1 MKNDTKNS
9 KSFFLRDSFAGMLML
24 FCTAVSLTLSNTS
37 LGAYYQW
44 LWDYNLFGYPV
55 AHWINDGL
63 MAVFFLLIGLE
74 LKRELLIGQL
84 RTFERAMLPAVAAI
98 GGMILPAFIYISINH
113 GQTTLSG
120 FAIPLSTDIAF
131 VIGILA
137 LLGDKVPTSLKIL
150 LTSLAVVDDLGAIL
164 VIALCY
170 TNNIQFLYLIA
181 AGLLLLLLLIFNRL
195 CHINRA
201 WVYGMGGMALWLLI
215 MESGIH
221 SSITGILLAMA
232 IPFRKGAKD
241 APAALWERGLHKPVY
256 FIILPLFVLANTAI
270 SIRGDAFSQLWQP
283 HTLGIAAGLLLGKPI
298 GICLFAWIIIK
309 LGWTELPKGLRWRH
323 LIGGGIL
330 CGIGFTMAIFI
341 TLLSFNAPTLV
352 NSAKLTIL
360 LASALAA
367 IVGSLTL
374 LTTPKAAII
383 KKEPCI
389 RAKA

>member
-1 MKNDTKNS
+1 MKSNTQNS
-9 KSFFLRDSFAGMLML
+9 KPFFQRDSFAGILML
-24 FCTAVSLTLSNTS
+24 LCAAVSLTLSNTS

-44 LWDYNLFGYPV
+44 LWSYSLMGHPV

-98 GGMILPAFIYISINH
+98 GGMILPAFIYIFINL
-113 GQTTLSG
+113 GLPSQNG

-137 LLGDKVPTSLKIL
+137 LLGDRVPASLKVL

-170 TNNIQFLYLIA
+170 TDNLQIPFLIA
-181 AGLLLLLLLIFNRL
+181 AGFVTLLLLTFNRL
-195 CHINRA
+195 FHINRA
-201 WVYGMGGMALWLLI
+201 WVYGMGGMVLWLLI
-215 MESGIH
+215 MESGVH

-232 IPFRKGAKD
+232 IPFRKGADD

-270 SIRGDAFSQLWQP
+270 SIQESTFSQLWQP
-283 HTLGIAAGLLLGKPI
+283 HTLGIAAGLLIGKPL
-298 GICLFAWIIIK
+298 GIFLMSWIIIK
-309 LGWTELPKGLRWRH
+309 LGWSQMPEALRWRH
-323 LIGGGIL
+323 ILGGGML

-341 TLLSFNAPTLV
+341 TLLSFETPALV

-360 LASALAA
+360 LASTLAA
-367 IVGSLTL
+367 IAGSLIL
-374 LTTPKAAII
+374 LTTPKAAPRS
-383 KKEPCI
+383 KSPCI
-389 RAKA
+389 RA

>member
-1 MKNDTKNS
+1 
-9 KSFFLRDSFAGMLML
+9 MLL
-24 FCTAVSLTLSNTS
+24 CAAVSLTLSNTS

-44 LWDYNLFGYPV
+44 LWSYNLMGHPV

-74 LKRELLIGQL
+74 LKRELLIGRL

-98 GGMILPAFIYISINH
+98 GGMILPAFIYIFINY
-113 GQTTLSG
+113 GQPSQNG

-137 LLGDKVPTSLKIL
+137 LLGDRVPASLKVL

-170 TNNIQFLYLIA
+170 TDNLQIPFLIA
-181 AGLLLLLLLIFNRL
+181 AGFVTLLLLMFNRL
-195 CHINRA
+195 FHINRA
-201 WVYGMGGMALWLLI
+201 WVYGMGGMVLWLLI
-215 MESGIH
+215 MESGVH

-232 IPFRKGAKD
+232 IPFRKGADD

-270 SIRGDAFSQLWQP
+270 SIQESTFSQLWQP
-283 HTLGIAAGLLLGKPI
+283 HTMGIAAGLLIGKPL
-298 GICLFAWIIIK
+298 GIFLMSWIVIK
-309 LGWTELPKGLRWRH
+309 LGWSELPEALRWRH
-323 LIGGGIL
+323 LLGGGML

-341 TLLSFNAPTLV
+341 TLLSFDTPALI

-360 LASALAA
+360 LASTLAA
-367 IVGSLTL
+367 IVGSLIL
-374 LTTPKAAII
+374 LTTPKAAVI

-389 RAKA
+389 RA